1 MITCALS
8 ELFDIKYGNGLE
20 LVSLKRSPDGVNFV
34 ARTQKNNGVVA
45 KVSKPLLEN
54 TFNKGLIT
62 VAVSGSV
69 MEAFLQTEEFIT
81 GYHVMVL
88 TPKEEMT
95 DEVKLF
101 YCHCLRMNKFKYSY
115 GRQANITLPTIKV
128 PAIEEAEEFVK
139 GFSIEQIQR
148 RMISHLDLS
157 GLDVESQNKSESEA
171 LVPLSSLFMMRN
183 GTASSGVKRL
193 PYKKNDNWIPYVRP
207 SYKQSTSID
216 AYVNRNMFMQDE
228 VYPEDTLYVSTD
240 GQGSHTYSY
249 VSACDFVP
257 NSNVTVLIPKK
268 PMTLK
273 EKLFYAMCISHNRF
287 KFSYG
292 RKPKGDKLG
301 RILVPGGMPKRFDAI
316 RKNNLINQFYQGK
329 I

>member
-1 MITCALS
+1 MITCALE
-8 ELFDIKYGNGLE
+8 ELFDIEHGNGLE
-20 LVSLKRSPDGVNFV
+20 LVALHKSSNGINFV

-45 KVSKPLLEN
+45 KVNKPVLEKV
-54 TFNKGLIT
+54 FRKGLIT

-69 MEAFLQTEEFIT
+69 MESFLQTEDFLT

-115 GRQANITLPTIKV
+115 GRQANITLPTLEV
-128 PAIEEAEEFVK
+128 PTLAEAERFVK
-139 GFSIEQIQR
+139 GISVEQIESA
-148 RMISHLDLS
+148 MIEDIDLS
-157 GLDVESQNKSESEA
+157 DLNIESGNTEDTYK
-171 LVPLSSLFMMRN
+171 LVPLSSLFTMKN
-183 GTASSGVKRL
+183 GVASSGVIRL
-193 PYKKNDNWIPYVRP
+193 PYKKNENWIPYIRP
-207 SYKQSTSID
+207 SYRQSTSID

-228 VYPEDTLYVSTD
+228 IFPKDTLYVSTD

-249 VSACDFVP
+249 VSVFDFVP
-257 NSNVTVLIPKK
+257 NSNVTVLIPKVA
-268 PMTLK
+268 MTLK

-292 RKPKGDKLG
+292 RKPKGNKLES
-301 RILVPGGMPKRFDAI
+301 ILVPSGMTKQFETIETD
-316 RKNNLINQFYQGK
+316 NLVFKHN
-329 I
+329 

>member
-8 ELFDIKYGNGLE
+8 ELFEIEYGNGLE
-20 LVSLKRSPDGVNFV
+20 LVALHETPKGINFV

-45 KVSKPLLEN
+45 KVNKPLTERI
-54 TFNKGLIT
+54 FEKGLIT

-69 MEAFLQTEEFIT
+69 MESFLQMEDFIT

-88 TPKEEMT
+88 TPKKKMT

-115 GRQANITLPTIKV
+115 GRQANITLPDIKI
-128 PAIEEAEEFVK
+128 PTLEEAERFVK
-139 GFSIEQIQR
+139 DVSIEHTQKE
-148 RMISHLDLS
+148 MIGLLNLSDLDEKS
-157 GLDVESQNKSESEA
+157 RSNGSESV
-171 LVPLSSLFMMRN
+171 LVPLTELFILKN
-183 GTASSGVKRL
+183 GVASSYVERL
-193 PYKKNDNWIPYVRP
+193 SYKKNTNWIPYIRP
-207 SYKQSTSID
+207 SYRQSTSID
-216 AYVNRNMFMQDE
+216 AYVNRNMFMENE
-228 VYPEDTLYVSTD
+228 VFPEGTLYVSTD

-249 VSACDFVP
+249 VSVCDFVP
-257 NSNVTVLIPKK
+257 NSNVTVLIPKE

-301 RILVPGGMPKRFDAI
+301 SILVPDRITARFENIDLS
-316 RKNNLINQFYQGK
+316 NLIS
-329 I
+329 